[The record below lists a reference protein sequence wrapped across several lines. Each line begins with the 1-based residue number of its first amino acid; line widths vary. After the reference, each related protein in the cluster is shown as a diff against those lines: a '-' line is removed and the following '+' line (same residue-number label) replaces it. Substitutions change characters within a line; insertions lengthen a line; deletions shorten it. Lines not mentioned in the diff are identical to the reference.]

1 MELTKLYANE
11 IPDFLRDACE
21 TDVMLRL
28 KCVGMNCGCEYT
40 SFPRFRAIAP
50 YTRFDHSLG
59 VALIVWQHTHDK
71 RQAMAGLL
79 HDAATPVFAHVV
91 DFLKGDYLTQE
102 ATEAGTE
109 AMIRASLELC
119 AVLRKHGLTVDE
131 VKDYHRYPIADN
143 DSPHLSADRL
153 EYSVGNM
160 INYGFSNCCK
170 AKTLYEDIAVREN
183 EFGEPELTFAHL
195 EQASA
200 FAALALECGKVY
212 VCDED
217 RYAMQRLAEVL
228 ADALKGSVIT
238 ADDLGTT
245 EPQVIA
251 KLTADFAAAKAWRA
265 FRALHATETADDAQR
280 GGSWRKI
287 YAKKRYIDP
296 YVAGRGRVSALDA
309 DFAAALDAF
318 RAQSQDYWVRGY

>member
-1 MELTKLYANE
+1 MDLSKLYASE

-21 TDVMLRL
+21 TDALVRL
-28 KCVGMNCGCEYT
+28 KSVGMNCGCEYT
-40 SFPRFRAIAP
+40 AFPRFRALVP
-50 YTRFDHSLG
+50 YSRFDHSLG

-71 RQAMAGLL
+71 KQSMAGLL
-79 HDAATPVFAHVV
+79 HDVATPVFAHVV

-109 AMIRASLELC
+109 ATIRASQELC
-119 AVLRKHGLTVDE
+119 VVLEKCGLTADE
-131 VKDYHRYPIADN
+131 VKDYHVYPVADN
-143 DSPHLSADRL
+143 DSPRLSADRL
-153 EYSVGNM
+153 EYSLGNM
-160 INYGFSNCCK
+160 FNYGFADHRTVEALCK
-170 AKTLYEDIAVREN
+170 DIAVGTN
-183 EFGEPELTFAHL
+183 ECGETELVFAHL

-228 ADALKGSVIT
+228 ADALQAGVIT
-238 ADDLGTT
+238 ADDLATT

-251 KLTADFAAAKAWRA
+251 KLTANEVAAQLWHT
-265 FRALHATETADDAQR
+265 FCALRATETADDTQSDGA
-280 GGSWRKI
+280 WRKI

-309 DFAAALDAF
+309 DFATALDAF
-318 RAQSQDYWVRGY
+318 RTQRQDYWVLGY

>member
-1 MELTKLYANE
+1 MDLSKLYANE

-21 TDVMLRL
+21 TDAMRRLRD
-28 KCVGMNCGCEYT
+28 VGMNCGCEYT
-40 SFPRFRAIAP
+40 DFPRFRSLTP
-50 YTRFDHSLG
+50 YSRFDHSLG

-109 AMIRASLELC
+109 ATIRASHELC
-119 AVLRKHGLTVDE
+119 AVLDRYGLAVDE
-131 VKDYHRYPIADN
+131 VKDYHIYPVADN
-143 DSPHLSADRL
+143 DSPRLSADRL
-153 EYSVGNM
+153 EYSLGNM
-160 INYGFSNCCK
+160 RNYGF
-170 AKTLYEDIAVREN
+170 ADYRTVEALYRDITVGTN
-183 EFGEPELTFAHL
+183 EFGETELVFTHL

-228 ADALKGSVIT
+228 ADALRADVIT
-238 ADDLGTT
+238 LNDLNTT

-251 KLTADFAAAKAWRA
+251 RLIANEVTAQSWRA
-265 FRALHATETADDAQR
+265 FRALRATEIADDVQ
-280 GGSWRKI
+280 GGTWRKI
-287 YAKKRYIDP
+287 YAKKRFIDP
-296 YVAGRGRVSALDA
+296 FVVGCGRVSALDA

-318 RAQSQDYWVRGY
+318 RAQTQDYWVRGY

>member
-1 MELTKLYANE
+1 MDLSRLYASE
-11 IPDFLRDACE
+11 IPDFLRDAAE
-21 TDVMLRL
+21 TDALRRL
-28 KCVGMNCGCEYT
+28 RGVGMNCGCEYT
-40 SFPRFRAIAP
+40 NFLRFRALAP
-50 YTRFDHSLG
+50 YSRFDHSLG

-71 RQAMAGLL
+71 KQAMAGLL
-79 HDAATPVFAHVV
+79 HDVATPVFAHVV

-109 AMIRASLELC
+109 ATIRASHELC
-119 AVLRKHGLTVDE
+119 AVLSKHGLTVDE
-131 VKDYHRYPIADN
+131 VKDYHVYPVADN
-143 DSPHLSADRL
+143 DSPRLSADRL
-153 EYSVGNM
+153 EYSIGNM
-160 INYGFSNCCK
+160 FNYGF
-170 AKTLYEDIAVREN
+170 ADYRTIEALYRDITVGTN
-183 EFGEPELTFAHL
+183 ECGETELVFAHL

-245 EPQVIA
+245 EPQVIER
-251 KLTADFAAAKAWRA
+251 LTANKMIAQSWHA
-265 FRALHATETADDAQR
+265 FRALRATETADDAQPD
-280 GGSWRKI
+280 GAWRKI

-318 RAQSQDYWVRGY
+318 RTQSQDYWVRGY

>member
-170 AKTLYEDIAVREN
+170 VKTLYEDIAVREN

-195 EQASA
+195 EQASV
-200 FAALALECGKVY
+200 FAGCALECGKVY

-228 ADALKGSVIT
+228 AQAMQAGAIST
-238 ADDLGTT
+238 DDLGGT
-245 EPQVIA
+245 EPQIIR
-251 KLTADFAAAKAWRA
+251 KLEANEETARLWRDFC
-265 FRALHATETADDAQR
+265 ALHEMKSAYGAQPD
-280 GGSWRKI
+280 GAWRKI
-287 YAKKRYIDP
+287 CAKKRYIDP
-296 YVAGRGRVSALDA
+296 YVAGLGRVSELDA
-309 DFAAALDAF
+309 DFAAKLDAF
-318 RAQSQDYWVRGY
+318 RTQTQDYWVCGY

>member
-1 MELTKLYANE
+1 MDLSKLYASE
-11 IPDFLRDACE
+11 IPDFVRDACK
-21 TDVMLRL
+21 TDALRRL
-28 KCVGMNCGCEYT
+28 RDVGMNCGCEYT
-40 SFPRFRAIAP
+40 DFPRFRDLAP
-50 YTRFDHSLG
+50 YSRFDHSLG

-79 HDAATPVFAHVV
+79 HDVATPVFAHVI
-91 DFLKGDYLTQE
+91 DFLKGDYLAQE

-109 AMIRASLELC
+109 ATIRASRELC
-119 AVLRKHGLTVDE
+119 AVLDKCGLTVDE
-131 VKDYHRYPIADN
+131 VKDYHLYPVADN
-143 DSPHLSADRL
+143 DSPRLSADRL
-153 EYSVGNM
+153 EYSLGNM
-160 INYGFSNCCK
+160 CNYGFADHGSVE
-170 AKTLYEDIAVREN
+170 ALYRDIAVGTN
-183 EFGEPELTFAHL
+183 EFGETELVFTHL

-200 FAALALECGKVY
+200 FAGLALKCGKVY

-228 ADALKGSVIT
+228 ADALRMGVIT
-238 ADDLGTT
+238 SDDLGTT

-251 KLTADFAAAKAWRA
+251 KLTANEAASQLWRA
-265 FRALHATETADDAQR
+265 FRTLCATETADAAQPD
-280 GGSWRKI
+280 GAWRKI
-287 YAKKRYIDP
+287 DAKKRYIDP